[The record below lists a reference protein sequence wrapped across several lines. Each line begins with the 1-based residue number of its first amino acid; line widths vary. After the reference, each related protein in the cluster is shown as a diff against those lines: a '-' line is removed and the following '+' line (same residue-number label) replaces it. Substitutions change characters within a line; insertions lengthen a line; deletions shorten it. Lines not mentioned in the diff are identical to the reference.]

1 MTMAIDLTLGRMASP
16 LGDLL
21 LVADAQGH
29 LHACE
34 YADLE
39 ARLYRLLDSRLGKGG
54 YVLRLAPP
62 PEPMVAAINLYFTGD
77 LAAID
82 VLPVVFS
89 GTGFQNRIWA
99 ALRTIPAGFPD
110 TYGGLACKVGQPKSA
125 RAVGHANHNN
135 PLQLIVPCHRVIG
148 ASGALTGY
156 AGGLERKRWLLAH
169 EQQHACAT
177 SVRQGRLL

>member
-1 MTMAIDLTLGRMASP
+1 MAIDLTLGRMASP

-21 LVADAQGH
+21 LVADAKGH

-39 ARLYRLLDSRLGKGG
+39 ARLHRLLKSRLGEGG
-54 YVLRLAPP
+54 FSLRPAPS
-62 PEPMVAAINLYFTGD
+62 PEATVAAITRYFSGD

-82 VLPVVFS
+82 LLPVVFS
-89 GTGFQNRIWA
+89 GTDFQGRVWA
-99 ALRTIPAGFPD
+99 ALRSIPAGRPD
-110 TYGGLACKVGQPKSA
+110 TYGGLALKMGQPKSA

-135 PLQLIVPCHRVIG
+135 PLQLVVPCHRVIG

-169 EQQHACAT
+169 EQEYAGAC
-177 SVRQGRLL
+177 SSGQGQLF